1 MTNGR
6 LSQSKSDCCRWCRG
20 LIVCLFIGSR
30 PHFLLHRGIQALSL
44 NKEWTQSGSDGMQN
58 SQGLR
63 SVLQTNTSVSPKSL
77 VSGGK
82 QAASDGTLPWFSLSP
97 PTAGRHGGKGRER
110 VAGREG
116 VTEEERQRGASRRKE
131 RERVRLDKMNYAKLS
146 EAAIVGGP
154 GCVKGIQRWSS
165 PAPLSPLP
173 ARGWEPSD
181 PRAGK

>member
-6 LSQSKSDCCRWCRG
+6 FSQSKSDCRHWCRG
-20 LIVCLFIGSR
+20 LIVCLFIGTR

-44 NKEWTQSGSDGMQN
+44 NKEWAQSGSDGMQN

-97 PTAGRHGGKGRER
+97 PTAGRHGGKGEGK
-110 VAGREG
+110 GRGEG
-116 VTEEERQRGASRRKE
+116 GGNWRGEAEGSIKEDRE
-131 RERVRLDKMNYAKLS
+131 RERERGS
-146 EAAIVGGP
+146 ETRQDELCKAVSGGY
-154 GCVKGIQRWSS
+154 CWRSW
-165 PAPLSPLP
+165 LC
-173 ARGWEPSD
+173 
-181 PRAGK
+181 